1 MGGRYFLGGGIGSG
15 KSAAAAQFV
24 SFGAGV
30 GSGDEAGRRL
40 LAPGTPATASVT
52 ARWPEAVDA
61 SGGIDRSALGRIVFA
76 DETQLRE
83 LEGITGPGIRRLIVA
98 AVDAHTA
105 DIVLVEV
112 PVLRDLIG
120 RGWPWIVVDASEQMR
135 IERTIARCG
144 GMSADD
150 VRDVMSRQAS
160 RGEWLAA
167 ADWVIDNSGDE
178 AGLVGQCRRVWDEI
192 TAV

>member
-1 MGGRYFLGGGIGSG
+1 MDGRFFLGGGIGSG
-15 KSAAAAQFV
+15 KSAAAAHFV
-24 SFGAGV
+24 SFGAV
-30 GSGDEAGRRL
+30 VVSGDEAGRRV
-40 LAPGTPATASVT
+40 LAPGTSETAAVT

-76 DETQLRE
+76 DAAQLRE
-83 LEGITGPGIRRLIVA
+83 LEGITGPGIRRVIVA
-98 AVDAHTA
+98 AVDAHPG

-120 RGWPWIVVDASEQMR
+120 RGWPWIVVDAPDATR
-135 IERTIARCG
+135 IERTIARGG
-144 GMSADD
+144 GMSAGD
-150 VRDVMSRQAS
+150 VGRVMSRQVS

-167 ADWVIDNSGDE
+167 ADWVIDNSGDQV
-178 AGLVGQCRRVWDEI
+178 GLGVQCRRIWDEI